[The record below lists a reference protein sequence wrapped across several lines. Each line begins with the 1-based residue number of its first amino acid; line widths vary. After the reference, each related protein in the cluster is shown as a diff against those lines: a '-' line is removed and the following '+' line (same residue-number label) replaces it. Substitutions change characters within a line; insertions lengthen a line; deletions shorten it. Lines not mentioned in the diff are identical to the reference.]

1 MNLLTID
8 LFRQQLFGISLVI
21 YLRAAIILLCA
32 LVLRKYIAALT
43 ARIFFTI
50 FKRIADKAHTQKF
63 KDLLQRPIECLLL
76 TILSFIALNQ
86 FNFIF
91 EKIILFERHKV
102 NPNQKTQTLVSSSFS
117 LMELVDHLFFFSFI
131 FYGIFLLVRVI
142 SFLFYVWVERA
153 IVAGDRERQ
162 QLLPLLRDVFVVM
175 LWGFGFFT
183 VLGVVFHVN
192 VPTLIAGLGFGGVA
206 VAFAAKESLE
216 NLLASFMIM
225 VDKPFTIGDHIRIGN
240 VEGKAEKI
248 GFRSTRIRTFDKTL
262 ISLPNKNLI
271 GDSLENF
278 SERGMARVKLKIN
291 ASYGLSQTSIKTI
304 IAEIKNFINRDEHTS
319 DDAHAYLENFGGSL
333 ELAVSYYIR
342 VPAPVPLED
351 IKQKINF
358 GIYEIMYRYGKGFG
372 IPTSITLNSEGMNE
386 VEISG

>member
-1 MNLLTID
+1 MNPLSID
-8 LFRQQLFGISLVI
+8 LIHQQLFGIPLVV
-21 YLRAAIILLCA
+21 YLRVVIIMVCA
-32 LVLRKYIAALT
+32 LVLRKYIAAIV
-43 ARIFFTI
+43 AKIFFTV

-63 KDLLQRPIECLLL
+63 KDLLHRPIECLLL
-76 TILSFIALNQ
+76 TVLFFIALNQ
-86 FNFIF
+86 FNIAF
-91 EKIILFERHKV
+91 EKIMLFERHKV
-102 NPNQKTQTLVSSSFS
+102 NPNQKTETLVSSSFS
-117 LMELVDHLFFFSFI
+117 LMELVDHVFFFSFI
-131 FYGIFLLVRVI
+131 FYSIFLLVRII
-142 SFLFYVWVERA
+142 SFLFYIWVERA
-153 IVAGDRERQ
+153 VVAGDRERQ

-291 ASYGLSQTSIKTI
+291 ASYGLSQATIKTI
-304 IAEIKNFINRDEHTS
+304 IDEIRKFINSDEHTS

-333 ELAVSYYIR
+333 EIAVSYYIK
-342 VPAPVPLED
+342 VPSPVPLED
-351 IKQKINF
+351 VKQKINF
-358 GIYEIMYRYGKGFG
+358 GIYQIMYQYGKGFG
-372 IPTSITLNSEGMNE
+372 VPTSITLTSEGINE
-386 VEISG
+386 VEAYS